1 MSSSPASNKAFDLG
15 QLLASTALAIGVL
28 AFSAPPA
35 LAQSAAKPTA
45 EKKNAGG
52 LEEVV
57 VTAQRRSQNI
67 QDVPLAVTS
76 FSSRAL
82 EVQQITNTLDIAR
95 VIPNFFAANNVGQA
109 SANVYF
115 IRGLGQTQSFPTF
128 EPQVGTYIDDIYLG
142 RQNANNFALF
152 GIDQLQ
158 VLRGP
163 QGTLFGR
170 NSTGGA
176 IVVSLQKPADD
187 FGGMIETGYGRYGRF
202 SGRASVDLPIN
213 AELKTKTSVFGITDE
228 GFVQNLT
235 TKEKMNWTHNWGI
248 REALRYNPAANG
260 NIEWNASVDYSRN
273 DAANVLNQPGPGGV
287 DGSGR
292 VSYTGFS
299 KVGGALAGPFPLS
312 GGLTGKKGTLGQGV
326 VVESYGA
333 MSNLKVG
340 LDAGVL
346 NFITGYRGLTQ
357 LTAVDFPFTG
367 LGPAIPFDQA
377 KFGQFSLAQDLKSSQ
392 FSQEVKW
399 TAEVGSK
406 LKYTVGAFYLSE
418 TNKNNFGAVLNIGAL
433 FGLPAFPA
441 LYTDEFTTNKTTSEA
456 IYAQADYK
464 LSDPLTLTLGGRF
477 THEEKKLTAAPAG
490 APANGFTTAD
500 IAKAGYLTSQKVN
513 EFTPRVALEYR
524 FSPEV
529 MGFVSA
535 TKGFQGGGWNGL
547 TNSAATFN
555 NFSPETIW
563 SYETG
568 LRTETSDHKLR
579 FNVTG
584 FYSDVKDYQ
593 LLSDANGSGNFNTY
607 NGSDLRAFGGEFEL
621 TWKPIEPLTWSASL
635 GLIDAKYTN
644 PKAFIVKQQAACAAN
659 KASPGCGQGIV
670 NLSGGLA
677 DPSNTA
683 PATLSTNISYDIEL
697 KGWSVM
703 PNIGIQWSDKNNV
716 STSGLPGGVNKAM
729 TLVDAGVSVRPEN
742 SGWTFTAECRNC
754 GMKDYSTAFL
764 FGYRYYNTPGIW
776 AVKAQYKF

>member
-1 MSSSPASNKAFDLG
+1 MAATRSYYVQTLLGTIGLSVLVAAPVNTAFAQG
-15 QLLASTALAIGVL
+15 ANANAKK
-28 AFSAPPA
+28 
-35 LAQSAAKPTA
+35 AQS
-45 EKKNAGG
+45 G

-76 FSSRAL
+76 FSSRSL

-95 VIPNFFAANNVGQA
+95 VVPNFFAANNVGQA

-176 IVVSLQKPADD
+176 IVVSLQKPADT

-202 SGRASVDLPIN
+202 TARASIDLPIN
-213 AELKTKTSVFGITDE
+213 SELTTRTSVFGITDE

-235 TKEKMNWTHNWGI
+235 TKEKMNWTHNWGV
-248 REALRYNPAANG
+248 REALRYNPAKYG
-260 NIEWNASVDYSRN
+260 NVEWNVSGDYSRN

-292 VSYTGFS
+292 VSYSGFS

-312 GGLTGKKGTLGQGV
+312 PGLSGKKGQLGQGV
-326 VVESYGA
+326 LVESYGI

-340 LDAGVL
+340 FDAGTL
-346 NFITGYRGLTQ
+346 NLITGWRGLTQ
-357 LTAVDFPFTG
+357 LTGVDFPFTG
-367 LGPAIPFDQA
+367 LGPANPYDFA

-399 TAEVGSK
+399 TADLSTNF
-406 LKYTVGAFYLSE
+406 KYTVGAFYLSE
-418 TNKNNFGAVLNIGAL
+418 QNKNNFGAVLNIGAL
-433 FGLPAFPA
+433 VGLPAFPA
-441 LYTDEFTTNKTTSEA
+441 LYTDEFTRNDTTSEA
-456 IYAQADYK
+456 VYAQGDYK
-464 LSDPLTLTLGGRF
+464 ISDPLTLTVGARF
-477 THEEKKLTAAPAG
+477 THEEKKLTAVPAG
-490 APANGFTTAD
+490 LPANGFTTAD
-500 IAKAGYLTSQKVN
+500 IAKAGYLTTLKTNQ
-513 EFTPRVALEYR
+513 FTPRVALEYR
-524 FSPEV
+524 INPDV
-529 MGFVSA
+529 MTFISA

-555 NFSPETIW
+555 NFSPETVW
-563 SYETG
+563 SYEAG
-568 LRTETSDHKLR
+568 IRTETADKKLR

-584 FYSDVKDYQ
+584 FYQDVKDYQ

-607 NGSDLRAFGGEFEL
+607 NGSDLRAYGAEFEL
-621 TWKPIEPLTWSASL
+621 TWRPIEPLTVTSSL
-635 GLIDAKYTN
+635 GLIDAEYYN
-644 PKAFIVKQQAACAAN
+644 PKAFIVSQQKACAAN
-659 KASPGCGQGIV
+659 SKSAGCGQGIV

-677 DPSNTA
+677 EPSNT
-683 PATLSTNISYDIEL
+683 PPVTFATSVSYDFNL
-697 KGWSVM
+697 PSVDVT
-703 PNIGIQWSDKNNV
+703 PTIGLQWVDKDNV
-716 STSGLPGGVNKAM
+716 STSGLPGGINKAM
-729 TLVDAGVSVRPEN
+729 TLVDAGVTFRPVN
-742 SGWTFTAECRNC
+742 TGWSITAECRNC
-754 GMKDYSTAFL
+754 TMKDYSTAYL

-776 AVKAQYKF
+776 NVKAQYRF